1 MGYRSRRVFSEHRVT
16 RQKLVKVYRDSR
28 KGEEDEKRGEKLVN
42 YRGHVSATDSRRSFL
57 LSGRKIR
64 QTGNLVEGTNECV
77 ERSYGVEEESAKP
90 AAIVW
95 RGGKGVRSVKKIS
108 DFRVVAGREN
118 RRGTDLFARRG
129 FV

>member
-28 KGEEDEKRGEKLVN
+28 KGEEDEKLVN
-42 YRGHVSATDSRRSFL
+42 YRGHVSAADSRRGFL

-77 ERSYGVEEESAKP
+77 ERSYGVEEEGAKP
-90 AAIVW
+90 AAIAW
-95 RGGKGVRSVKKIS
+95 GGDKGVGSVKKIS
-108 DFRVVAGREN
+108 DFRVFQPRREN